1 MVWIHLAVLLAFI
14 FLGARLGSL
23 GVAYAGAAGVV
34 VLGLLGCPVDPSK
47 GIPWDVL
54 GIIMTVISCIAVLQ
68 ACGGL
73 ELLVDVSERMLRK
86 NPRRITFVA
95 PIITFFMT
103 VFCGTGHVAFATL
116 PVIAEVAKEQGIRPS
131 RPLAI
136 ASVGSQIGICASPI
150 SAAVVA
156 MTGYLEPMGI
166 SYLELVGM
174 MIACGFV
181 GTMAGAVVASRQGCE
196 LADDPVYQERLA
208 AGRIQLHGTSARE
221 IQPYARRGIALFAAT
236 LVVIM
241 GYAAASSAVHL
252 PLDRN
257 SAIMSFMMTAAL
269 IMLVACH
276 VRPTAISSQ
285 QTFRAGMSAAL
296 SVLGVAWL
304 GNTFV
309 AAHTDVITDA
319 GASVL
324 GSQPWLLAVVL
335 LVASALLYSQ
345 GATTVAFMP
354 VAASMGISGSVMAA
368 AFPAVSGLFLLP
380 TYPTTVAA
388 VEFDDTGSTRIG
400 KYVFNHPFMLPGLA
414 TIAVA
419 VGLGFLVW
427 PLIA

>member
-34 VLGLLGCPVDPSK
+34 VLGLLGCAVDPSK

-73 ELLVDVSERMLRK
+73 ELLVDVSERLLRR
-86 NPRRITFVA
+86 NPRRITFIA

-156 MTGYLEPMGI
+156 MSGYLEPMGI

-174 MIACGFV
+174 TITCGFL

-196 LADDPVYQERLA
+196 LEDDPVYRERLA
-208 AGRIQLHGTSARE
+208 AGKIRLKGSQARE

-241 GYAAASSAVHL
+241 GYAAASSVVSL

-257 SAIMSFMMTAAL
+257 SAIMSFMMTSAL

-276 VRPTAISSQ
+276 VRPGAVSSQ

-309 AAHTDVITDA
+309 AAHSDLITQA

-324 GSQPWLLAVVL
+324 HSQPWLLAVVL

-354 VAASMGISGSVMAA
+354 VAASMGISGTVMAA

-400 KYVFNHPFMLPGLA
+400 RYVFNHPFILPGLV

-419 VGLGFLVW
+419 VILGFLLW

>member
-166 SYLELVGM
+166 SYLALVGM

-208 AGRIQLHGTSARE
+208 AGRIQLHGSSARE

-324 GSQPWLLAVVL
+324 SSQPWLLAVVL

-400 KYVFNHPFMLPGLA
+400 KYVFNHPFILPGLA